1 MNTEDTSP
9 DFRNPDLPPSQ
20 RADDLIAR
28 MTLEEKVSQMSHE
41 SPAIERL
48 GIAKY
53 NWWNE
58 CLHGVARAGLATVF
72 PQSIGMAA
80 SFDEELMHRVA
91 TAISDEA
98 RAKHH
103 ATRGKDLFE
112 KYFGLTC
119 WSPNINIF
127 RDPRWGRGQETY
139 GEDPF
144 LTARLGVAFIKGLQ
158 GDDPTYLKVA
168 ATAKHYAVHSGP
180 ESLRH
185 EFDAVVSQRDL
196 HETYLYAFEAAV
208 RQGRVEAIMGAYN
221 RTNGE
226 PCCASRTLLQRILR
240 QQWGFAGHVVSDC
253 GGIGDLHKNHKVTH
267 TPAESA
273 AMAVANGCDL
283 NCGGCYPSLV
293 AAVQG
298 GLLSEDKLD
307 VALKRLM
314 LTRIKLG
321 MFDPPE
327 RVPYARISADV
338 VGCEEHV
345 GLARQMAR
353 ESIVL
358 LKNNGV
364 LPLSRDIRGIGVF
377 GPVATDFNVLLGNY
391 NGHAATMVT
400 LLEGLTAAAGAAMY
414 VNHTE
419 GCHLYRQGP
428 VDRCLNWMAGQVDVC
443 IATVGN
449 SPLLEGEEG
458 NAPETAESDG
468 SGDRIGLGL
477 PGSQVELLEKLR
489 EKGKPLVVVVTG
501 GSPIDLSWA
510 EEHADAIVMC
520 WYPGEQGGAAVADV
534 LFGHTN
540 PAGRLPITFP
550 KSIDQLPPFEDYAMA
565 GRTYRFMD
573 DEPLYRF
580 GYGLSYTTFA
590 YDEPVLEEEMIRLGS
605 SAVVRVRVTNT
616 GGRDGDEVVQ
626 LYVKHLAP
634 TVPAPRH
641 ALKGFRRIHLAAGAC
656 EEVTFTLTPDHLG
669 LYDDNGTC
677 FVSPGP
683 IEISIGG
690 GQPGDPT
697 AGARTVGLTVQM

>member
-1 MNTEDTSP
+1 MNTEPACP
-9 DFRNPDLPPSQ
+9 DFRNPDLPADQ

-28 MTLEEKVSQMSHE
+28 MTLEEKVSQMRHE
-41 SPAIERL
+41 SPAIEHL
-48 GIAKY
+48 GIPKY

-80 SFDEELMHRVA
+80 SFDEELMGRVA
-91 TAISDEA
+91 SAISDEA

-196 HETYLYAFEAAV
+196 HETYLYAFAAAV
-208 RQGRVEAIMGAYN
+208 KEGRVEGIMGAYN

-226 PCCASRTLLQRILR
+226 PCCASRTLLGRILR
-240 QQWGFAGHVVSDC
+240 DQWGFAGHVVSDC

-298 GLLSEDKLD
+298 GLLSEAQLD

-321 MFDPPE
+321 TFDPPE
-327 RVPYARISADV
+327 RVPYAGIGADV

-345 GLARQMAR
+345 ALSRQMAR

-364 LPLSRDIRGIGVF
+364 LPLSRDLRGIGVF
-377 GPVATDFNVLLGNY
+377 GPVATDFDVLLGNY
-391 NGHAATMVT
+391 NGHAANMVT
-400 LLEGLTAAAGAAMY
+400 LLEGLTAAAGPAMY
-414 VNHTE
+414 VNHAA
-419 GCHLYRQGP
+419 GCHLYRKGP

-458 NAPETAESDG
+458 NAPATAESDG
-468 SGDRIGLGL
+468 SGDRTALRL
-477 PGSQVELLEKLR
+477 PGSQIELLEKLK

-540 PAGRLPITFP
+540 PGGRLPITFP
-550 KSIDQLPPFEDYAMA
+550 KSTDQLPPFEDYAMA
-565 GRTYRFMD
+565 GRTYRFMS

-590 YDEPVLEEEMIRLGS
+590 YDEPVLAEETIRLGA
-605 SAVVRVRVTNT
+605 SAVVRVGVTNT
-616 GGRDGDEVVQ
+616 GDRDGDEVVQ

-641 ALKGFRRIHLAAGAC
+641 ALKGFRRIHLVAGESTEVSFTLDPEHLSLYDDDGVPFVPAGTVEISLGGGQGDDPAAGAR
-656 EEVTFTLTPDHLG
+656 
-669 LYDDNGTC
+669 
-677 FVSPGP
+677 
-683 IEISIGG
+683 
-690 GQPGDPT
+690 
-697 AGARTVGLTVQM
+697 AVGLKVQG